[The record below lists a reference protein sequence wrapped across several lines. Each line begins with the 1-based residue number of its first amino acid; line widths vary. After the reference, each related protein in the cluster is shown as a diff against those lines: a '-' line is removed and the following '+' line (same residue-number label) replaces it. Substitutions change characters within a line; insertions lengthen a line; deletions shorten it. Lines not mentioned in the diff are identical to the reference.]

1 LEPDTLDRVSN
12 PDADLKLRA
21 MMMFATRSAIRISD
35 PNPFGEVTLAPA
47 TLSGRSESQMARA
60 MAEALVD
67 SNPGTASQAL
77 RYLRAMFPDSPLTTR
92 VAALN
97 ALMRR

>member
-1 LEPDTLDRVSN
+1 
-12 PDADLKLRA
+12 
-21 MMMFATRSAIRISD
+21 MMMFATRAALRISD
-35 PNPFGEVTLAPA
+35 PNPFGEVTLVPA
-47 TLSGRSESQMARA
+47 AIAGRSESQLAHA
-60 MAEALVD
+60 MAEALLE

-77 RYLRAMFPDSPLTTR
+77 KHLRAMFPDSPLTIR

>member
-1 LEPDTLDRVSN
+1 
-12 PDADLKLRA
+12 
-21 MMMFATRSAIRISD
+21 MFATRAAIRISD
-35 PNPFGEVTLAPA
+35 PDPFGDVTLVPA
-47 TLSGRSESQMARA
+47 AIAGRSESQLARA
-60 MAEALVD
+60 MAEALVE

-77 RYLRAMFPDSPLTTR
+77 QYLRSMFPGSPLTAR